1 MSPLRT
7 FEEVDC
13 DLRLIDATRK
23 RSPEGS
29 EVRHRLSK
37 VIDALLDER
46 LYIQREGGTIPPE
59 SLSVGTDDL
68 PR

>member
-1 MSPLRT
+1 MTPLRT
-7 FEEVDC
+7 FDDVDC

-29 EVRHRLSK
+29 EVRVRLTK

-46 LYIQREGGTIPPE
+46 NYIAKEGGPTPTE
-59 SLSVGTDDL
+59 DAKTS
-68 PR
+68 

>member
-1 MSPLRT
+1 MTPMRSI
-7 FEEVDC
+7 EEVDC

-29 EVRHRLSK
+29 EVFVRLTG
-37 VIDALLDER
+37 VINALLDER
-46 LYIQREGGTIPPE
+46 LYIAKEGGPIPPE